1 MAASLKGRVALITGA
16 SLTFLGVAEP
26 DDQPENVVSALHH

>member
-16 SLTFLGVAEP
+16 SLTFLDVGEP
-26 DDQPENVVSALHH
+26 DSQPGKH